1 MKSAICSAIV
11 VCVLPVL
18 VPPVPLVVVP
28 LVPVVLDEPEP
39 CGDLK
44 MLAPGAP
51 EPSEPPQA
59 AVISVTDA
67 QSVAPIKVRV
77 PRESAM
83 LSSTF
88 SRSKE
93 KYRAPPPRTRRHT
106 ECRPPAIAA
115 DRLDRAWRTRRHAL
129 KEKP

>member
-18 VPPVPLVVVP
+18 VPPVPLVVVPLVVVP

-93 KYRAPPPRTRRHT
+93 KYRAPPDATAH
-106 ECRPPAIAA
+106 
-115 DRLDRAWRTRRHAL
+115 
-129 KEKP
+129 

>member
-59 AVISVTDA
+59 AVISVKDA

-93 KYRAPPPRTRRHT
+93 KYRAPPDATAH
-106 ECRPPAIAA
+106 
-115 DRLDRAWRTRRHAL
+115 
-129 KEKP
+129 

>member
-51 EPSEPPQA
+51 EPSERRKRRSSA
-59 AVISVTDA
+59 SRMRKALHRS
-67 QSVAPIKVRV
+67 KCECLVRV
-77 PRESAM
+77 PCCRLPFPEAKK
-83 LSSTF
+83 ST
-88 SRSKE
+88 
-93 KYRAPPPRTRRHT
+93 APPDATAH
-106 ECRPPAIAA
+106 
-115 DRLDRAWRTRRHAL
+115 
-129 KEKP
+129 